1 MTLSIRDLAVGTE
14 TYAFYAEPNVMYV
27 RAIYTLASIM
37 YCADVSDK
45 TALKDETQLDPAATV
60 IAAPYTRP
68 CYIPLL
74 PRLHP
79 HSNCLKFPTSRGHQT
94 QSCTYQTNHTKGHK
108 KKRSD
113 SISDKTAKRIN
124 WNLEQPVQF
133 HYYQHIISIQRRDQI
148 ASRKKVFFQK
158 TNMKQLFIIG
168 LFIIY
173 TRWAYVNNMR
183 CSF

>member
-45 TALKDETQLDPAATV
+45 TA
-60 IAAPYTRP
+60 
-68 CYIPLL
+68 
-74 PRLHP
+74 
-79 HSNCLKFPTSRGHQT
+79 NCLKFPTSRGHQT